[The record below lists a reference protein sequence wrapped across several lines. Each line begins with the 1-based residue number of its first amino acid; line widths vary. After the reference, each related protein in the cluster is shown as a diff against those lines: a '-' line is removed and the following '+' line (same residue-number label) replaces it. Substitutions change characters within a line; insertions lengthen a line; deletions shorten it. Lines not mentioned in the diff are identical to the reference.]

1 MHTVAR
7 VMFLALA
14 AGVAA
19 YLLRIRG
26 RLNRWGA
33 TDAEGA
39 GTLPGDSIVLDPD
52 LQSTRAVTIQ
62 AAAGE
67 VFPWLAQIGQG
78 RGGFYSYDW
87 LENNPIQR
95 LGIHSAD
102 RILPEFQEL
111 RPGDEIPVAPGPPFY
126 GFRVADVEAPHR
138 LVLEMRMHPFS
149 GAPQGA
155 DVEGPTLHATWAFTL
170 EPADSSSTRLV
181 TRTRASLRLPVGLRL
196 AYGLVLEVAMF
207 VMERGM
213 LLGIRARAERS
224 RSSMAAGSW
233 AAPPSVATVFPQ
245 PELAEASSR

>member
-1 MHTVAR
+1 MRTCAR
-7 VMFLALA
+7 VMILTLSAGLA
-14 AGVAA
+14 AYV
-19 YLLRIRG
+19 LCIRG

-33 TDAEGA
+33 TDAEWT

-62 AAAGE
+62 AAVGA

-87 LENNPIQR
+87 LENNPVQR

-126 GFRVADVEAPHR
+126 GFRVADVEAPSR

-149 GAPQGA
+149 GAPHDA
-155 DVEGPTLHATWAFTL
+155 EVEGPSLHATWAFML
-170 EPADSSSTRLV
+170 EPTDSSSTRLV
-181 TRTRASLRLPVGLRL
+181 TRTRASLRLPVGLQH
-196 AYGLVLEVAMF
+196 AYGLALEVAMF

-213 LLGIRARAERS
+213 LLGIRARAEGSRS
-224 RSSMAAGSW
+224 RAA
-233 AAPPSVATVFPQ
+233 AQ
-245 PELAEASSR
+245 PEPAEASSR